1 MFEVTGAITEDHQID
16 QAIALIQLLR
26 NLIDKLW

>member
-16 QAIALIQLLR
+16 QAIGFIQLLGQF
-26 NLIDKLW
+26 NGKLC